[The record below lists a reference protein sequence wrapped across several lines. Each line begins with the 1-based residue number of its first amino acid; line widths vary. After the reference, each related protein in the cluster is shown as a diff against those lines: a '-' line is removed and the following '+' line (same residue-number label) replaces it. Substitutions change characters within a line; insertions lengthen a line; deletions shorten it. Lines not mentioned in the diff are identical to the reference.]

1 MNGGS
6 PPAIAFREVSRSFG
20 GRTVLNN
27 VSFEVA
33 PGEAFC
39 LIGRSGMGK
48 SVTLKTYYRL
58 NTTGLQAQSASK
70 TTTLSGWTKT
80 DCPR

>member
-1 MNGGS
+1 MNGGT

-20 GRTVLNN
+20 GRTILNN

-39 LIGRSGMGK
+39 LMEWER
-48 SVTLKTYYRL
+48 V
-58 NTTGLQAQSASK
+58 
-70 TTTLSGWTKT
+70 
-80 DCPR
+80 